1 MTKKRSFLYYNYF
14 SKQKHIHTIWIRFDS
29 KLETYKNLRMAGANA
44 VALNAITAATSTDK
58 RNENFAMVGWY
69 VRIIFNYLVSMVADG
84 SVRDGDERWWDAA
97 LLMCAAVVEE
107 RKSFS
112 ALFFLHMIFALMGGC
127 RCMMRRRTQRQSGSS
142 NTTSVNNAI
151 CVSRCII
158 FTQNERQRT
167 DSNYDSLDS
176 TRNSFQVGQCSK
188 FLATLSLSLS
198 LIICIHQE

>member
-1 MTKKRSFLYYNYF
+1 MAR
-14 SKQKHIHTIWIRFDS
+14 W
-29 KLETYKNLRMAGANA
+29 ETVMR
-44 VALNAITAATSTDK
+44 D
-58 RNENFAMVGWY
+58 
-69 VRIIFNYLVSMVADG
+69 DG
-84 SVRDGDERWWDAA
+84 MLPCWCA
-97 LLMCAAVVEE
+97 LLLLSR

-158 FTQNERQRT
+158 FKQNERQRT

-176 TRNSFQVGQCSK
+176 TRNIFQVGQCSK
-188 FLATLSLSLS
+188 FIATLSLSLS
-198 LIICIHQE
+198 HHMHASGVVDQPVTIEQPLHDKVYRKCTAYAMGYTKQQQELFFCFIAWWI

>member
-97 LLMCAAVVEE
+97 LLMCAAVVKQKKE
-107 RKSFS
+107 FLC
-112 ALFFLHMIFALMGGC
+112 ALF
-127 RCMMRRRTQRQSGSS
+127 SS
-142 NTTSVNNAI
+142 HDFCLDGRLSMHDAQKNKQNRAGVPTPVSYTHLTLPTTAYV
-151 CVSRCII
+151 
-158 FTQNERQRT
+158 
-167 DSNYDSLDS
+167 
-176 TRNSFQVGQCSK
+176 
-188 FLATLSLSLS
+188 
-198 LIICIHQE
+198 

>member
-97 LLMCAAVVEE
+97 LLMCAAVVKQKKE
-107 RKSFS
+107 FLC
-112 ALFFLHMIFALMGGC
+112 ALF
-127 RCMMRRRTQRQSGSS
+127 SS
-142 NTTSVNNAI
+142 HDFCLDGRLSMHDAQKNTKTEREFQHN
-151 CVSRCII
+151 VS
-158 FTQNERQRT
+158 Q
-167 DSNYDSLDS
+167 
-176 TRNSFQVGQCSK
+176 
-188 FLATLSLSLS
+188 
-198 LIICIHQE
+198 